1 MPTEEKRMITKKKV
15 RDVALDVGVLLLA
28 GVLFG
33 IGYNMFLLP
42 GKVFIG
48 GAGGVAEVLNFSFGW
63 PTGLVIFLINVP
75 LVVLF
80 GIFYGWRYSL
90 KSLIGIVAT
99 SGSIDLI
106 GLMNIL
112 PEAFPDPESNALFC
126 AIFGGCSIG
135 AAIGV
140 LMCRGF
146 TTGGSDLVAF
156 LIRLKVKKL
165 STAKLIAVVD
175 AVVIV
180 TAAIVTGKFISVLYS
195 LVLIFSSS
203 TTLEI
208 VTSGIEKN
216 KMAFIFSNEYE
227 KIADIVSTK
236 MGRGVTL
243 FNGEGWYTK
252 DEKHVV
258 FCVVKKSELF
268 LLKSIARSVDPA
280 AFIVLGDATE
290 TIGQGFKSG
299 LNDVEIEPRSPHKT
313 TEKQ

>member
-1 MPTEEKRMITKKKV
+1 MPSEEKRMKSKNKV
-15 RDVALDVGVLLLA
+15 KNVALDIGALLLA
-28 GVLFG
+28 GILFG

-75 LVVLF
+75 LAVLF
-80 GIFYGWRYSL
+80 GIFYGWKYSI
-90 KSLIGIVAT
+90 KSIVGVIAT
-99 SGSIDLI
+99 SGSIDLV
-106 GLMNIL
+106 GLLDIL
-112 PEAFPDPESNALFC
+112 PTAFPDPESNALFC

-140 LMCRGF
+140 LMFRGF
-146 TTGGSDLVAF
+146 TTGGSDFVAF
-156 LIRLKVKKL
+156 LLRLKIKNL
-165 STAKLIAVVD
+165 STAKLIAAVD

-180 TAAIVTGKFISVLYS
+180 SAAIITGKFVSVLYS

-216 KMAFIFSNEYE
+216 KMAFIFSNKYE

-243 FNGEGWYTK
+243 LNGEGWYTK

-258 FCVVKKSELF
+258 FCVVKKNELF

-299 LNDVEIEPRSPHKT
+299 LNDVEIEPRSFHKGG
-313 TEKQ
+313 EK